1 MQKEQ
6 EQVIHILTRIDR
18 TLYPNKT
25 EDSEYR
31 ITEELKQAIPTCEG
45 LKNVIESLQSRFPW
59 STGKLWFKIFV
70 SLLAMLFAY
79 FFFGFDVFTD
89 GQYGL
94 DNLNKFRNYSNS
106 STIDCAKFDE
116 GYPDITKFCDRTNE
130 TSFELNKCTKALEL
144 SLKSLQ
150 DCKETGQRFER
161 NPHEWL
167 LIAISALSHV
177 ALPFLVSFAIWILID
192 TLRSSIFRLPIPLFT
207 VPYEFYLN
215 YKLYGIMARKDRNTD
230 ANTKKKFD
238 IDIEKWKKKIE
249 VHETIVNL
257 SKIVESAVES
267 GFQFFFQT
275 VFILPS
281 FILQETSRSWTQ
293 LVNWRTT
300 SGKSWNFITSIWN

>member
-1 MQKEQ
+1 M
-6 EQVIHILTRIDR
+6 
-18 TLYPNKT
+18 
-25 EDSEYR
+25 
-31 ITEELKQAIPTCEG
+31 
-45 LKNVIESLQSRFPW
+45 IESLQSRFPW

-177 ALPFLVSFAIWILID
+177 ALPLLV
-192 TLRSSIFRLPIPLFT
+192 
-207 VPYEFYLN
+207 
-215 YKLYGIMARKDRNTD
+215 
-230 ANTKKKFD
+230 
-238 IDIEKWKKKIE
+238 
-249 VHETIVNL
+249 
-257 SKIVESAVES
+257 
-267 GFQFFFQT
+267 
-275 VFILPS
+275 PS
-281 FILQETSRSWTQ
+281 PP
-293 LVNWRTT
+293 
-300 SGKSWNFITSIWN
+300 GP